1 VSRAAV
7 GDGTLELAEDD
18 DGRVRVSLGDVVLAE
33 YVVAPPTP
41 AGDSPKPY
49 LHPLRTTA
57 GETVTAV
64 RPHDHTWHNGLQFT
78 MAHLSGESSAG
89 PENFWGG
96 RTYVRGRGYTPL
108 DNNGTIGHVRWE
120 SIVGTADHCELRH
133 ELAWRTAAGQRWL
146 TEHRTLRFGDVS
158 AGDGRWTLTWSSRL
172 RNTSGRELRWGSPVT
187 EGRDTAGYGGLFW
200 RGPRSFVG
208 GTVRTPDGRSAA
220 DAMGHRAP
228 WLAFTGRHD
237 ESLRT
242 STLLFADSPA
252 NAAFPTAW
260 YVRAEPFPVVSFA
273 ATYHRPWLLGPGEE
287 LTLTHHVVVIDGAPD
302 AARLGRYAARV
313 LRRQETD

>member
-7 GDGTLELAEDD
+7 GDGTLAIAEED
-18 DGRVRVSLGDVVLAE
+18 DGRVRVRLGDVVLAE
-33 YVVAPPTP
+33 YVVEPPTP

-57 GETVTAV
+57 GEIVTAV

-78 MAHLSGESSAG
+78 MAHLSG
-89 PENFWGG
+89 ENFWGG

-120 SIVGTADHCELRH
+120 SIGGADGHCELRH
-133 ELAWRTAAGQRWL
+133 ELAWRTAAGRRWL

-158 AGDGRWTLTWSSRL
+158 SAGGHWTLTWSSRL
-172 RNTSGRELRWGSPVT
+172 RNTSGHELRWGSPVT

-208 GTVRTPDGRSAA
+208 GTVRTSDGKSAA

-228 WLAFTGRHD
+228 WLAFTGQHD

-242 STLLFADSPA
+242 STLLFADSPE
-252 NAAFPTAW
+252 NAAHPTAW

-273 ATYHRPWLLGPGEE
+273 ATYHRPWLLEPGEE

-302 AARLGRYAARV
+302 AAGLARHAARV
-313 LRRQETD
+313 LTGPDTD

>member
-7 GDGTLELAEDD
+7 GDGTPEATEEP
-18 DGRVRVSLGDVVLAE
+18 DGRVCVRLGDVVLAE
-33 YVVAPPTP
+33 YVVEPPTP

-49 LHPLRTTA
+49 LHPLRTTS
-57 GETVTAV
+57 GEVVTAV

-78 MAHLSGESSAG
+78 MAHLSG
-89 PENFWGG
+89 ENFWGG

-120 SIVGTADHCELRH
+120 SIDDAGGHCELRH
-133 ELAWRTAAGQRWL
+133 ELAWRTAAGRRWL
-146 TEHRTLRFGDVS
+146 TEHRTLHFGDVS
-158 AGDGRWTLTWSSRL
+158 LRGGHWTLTWSSRL
-172 RNTSGRELRWGSPVT
+172 RNTSGHELRWGSPVT

-208 GTVRTPDGRSAA
+208 GTVRTSDGRSAA

-228 WLAFTGRHD
+228 WLAFTGQHD
-237 ESLRT
+237 ESLRS
-242 STLLFADSPA
+242 STLLFADSPD
-252 NAAFPTAW
+252 NAAHPTAW
-260 YVRAEPFPVVSFA
+260 YVRNEPFPVVSFA
-273 ATYHRPWLLGPGEE
+273 ATYHSPWLLEPGEE

-302 AARLGRYAARV
+302 TAGLARHAARV
-313 LRRQETD
+313 LRRQDTD

>member
-7 GDGTLELAEDD
+7 GNGTLQLAEDG
-18 DGRVRVSLGDVVLAE
+18 DGRVRVHLGDLVLAE

-78 MAHLSGESSAG
+78 MAHLSGE
-89 PENFWGG
+89 NFWGG

-108 DNNGTIGHVRWE
+108 DNNGTVGHVRWE
-120 SIVGTADHCELRH
+120 SIVSGAGHCELRH
-133 ELAWRTAAGQRWL
+133 ELAWRTAAGRRWL

-158 AGDGRWTLTWSSRL
+158 ADRWTLTWTSRL

-200 RGPRSFVG
+200 RGPRSFTG
-208 GTVRTPDGRSAA
+208 GAVRTADGRGAD

-252 NAAFPTAW
+252 NPGFPTAW

-273 ATYHRPWLLGPGEE
+273 ATYHRPWLLEPGEE
-287 LTLTHHVVVIDGAPD
+287 LTLTHHVVVLDGDPEPARLAEL
-302 AARLGRYAARV
+302 AARAA
-313 LRRQETD
+313 E

>member
-1 VSRAAV
+1 MSRAAV
-7 GDGTLELAEDD
+7 GDGTLELAEED
-18 DGRVRVSLGDVVLAE
+18 DGRVRVHLGDVVLAE
-33 YVVAPPTP
+33 YVVTPPTP

-49 LHPLRTTA
+49 LHPVRTTA

-78 MAHLSGESSAG
+78 MAHLSGE
-89 PENFWGG
+89 NFWGG

-108 DNNGTIGHVRWE
+108 DNNGTVGHVGWE
-120 SIVGTADHCELRH
+120 SIVCAAGHCELRH
-133 ELAWRTAAGQRWL
+133 ELAWRTAAGRRWL
-146 TEHRTLRFGDVS
+146 SEHRTLRFGDVS
-158 AGDGRWTLTWSSRL
+158 VDGGHWTLTWSSRL

-208 GTVRTPDGRSAA
+208 GTVRTPDDRPAA
-220 DAMGHRAP
+220 AAMGHRAP

-237 ESLRT
+237 ESLRS

-252 NAAFPTAW
+252 NRGFPTAW

-273 ATYHRPWLLGPGEE
+273 ATYHRPWLLEPGEE
-287 LTLTHHVVVIDGAPD
+287 LTLTHHVVVIDGDPD
-302 AARLGRYAARV
+302 TAKLSELAARAAG
-313 LRRQETD
+313 

>member
-1 VSRAAV
+1 VSRPAV
-7 GDGTLELAEDD
+7 GEDALELTGDD
-18 DGRVRVSLGDVVLAE
+18 DRMRFGAGGTVLAE
-33 YVVAPPTP
+33 YVVTP
-41 AGDSPKPY
+41 ATPEADSPKPY

-78 MAHLSGESSAG
+78 MANLSG
-89 PENFWGG
+89 ENFWGG

-108 DNNGTIGHVRWE
+108 DNNGTVRHVRWDG
-120 SIVGTADHCELRH
+120 VDRAAGHCALRH
-133 ELAWRTAAGQRWL
+133 ELAWCTAAGAHWL

-158 AGDGRWTLTWSSRL
+158 LAGGHWTLTWTSRL
-172 RNTSGRELRWGSPVT
+172 ANVSGRELRWGSPVT

-200 RGPRSFVG
+200 RGPRSFTG
-208 GTVRTPDGRSAA
+208 GSVRTPDGRTAA
-220 DAMGHRAP
+220 TAMGHRAP

-237 ESLRT
+237 VSLRT

-252 NAAFPTAW
+252 NAGHPTAW

-273 ATYHRPWLLGPGEE
+273 STYHRPRLLAPGEE
-287 LTLTHHVVVIDGAPD
+287 LTLTHHLVVIDGEWTGD
-302 AARLGRYAARV
+302 RLGRHVART
-313 LRRQETD
+313 LARHGND

>member
-7 GDGTLELAEDD
+7 GDGTPAVTEEG
-18 DGRVRVSLGDVVLAE
+18 DGRVCVRLGDVVLAE
-33 YVVAPPTP
+33 YVVEPPTP

-57 GETVTAV
+57 GEIVTAV

-78 MAHLSGESSAG
+78 MAHLSG
-89 PENFWGG
+89 ENFWGG

-120 SIVGTADHCELRH
+120 SIDDAGGHCELRH
-133 ELAWRTAAGQRWL
+133 ELAWRTAAGRRWL
-146 TEHRTLRFGDVS
+146 TEHRTLHFGDVS
-158 AGDGRWTLTWSSRL
+158 LRGGHWTLTWSSRL
-172 RNTSGRELRWGSPVT
+172 RNTSGHELRWGSPVT

-208 GTVRTPDGRSAA
+208 GTVRTSDGKAA
-220 DAMGHRAP
+220 AEAMGHRAP
-228 WLAFTGRHD
+228 WLAFTGQHD

-242 STLLFADSPA
+242 STLLFADSPD
-252 NAAFPTAW
+252 NAAHPTAW

-273 ATYHRPWLLGPGEE
+273 ATYHRPWLLEPGEE
-287 LTLTHHVVVIDGAPD
+287 LTLTHHVVVIDGTPD
-302 AARLGRYAARV
+302 AAGLARLARRV
-313 LRRQETD
+313 LTRQDTD

>member
-1 VSRAAV
+1 MSRAAV
-7 GDGTLELAEDD
+7 GDGTPEAAEED
-18 DGRVRVSLGDVVLAE
+18 DGRVRVRFGGVVLAE
-33 YVVAPPTP
+33 YVVEPPTP

-57 GETVTAV
+57 GEIVTAV

-78 MAHLSGESSAG
+78 MAHLSG
-89 PENFWGG
+89 ENFWGG

-120 SIVGTADHCELRH
+120 GIDDTGGHCELRH
-133 ELAWRTAAGQRWL
+133 ELAWRTAAGRRWL

-158 AGDGRWTLTWSSRL
+158 LDDGHWTLTWSSRL
-172 RNTSGRELRWGSPVT
+172 CNTSGHELRWGSPVT

-208 GTVRTPDGRSAA
+208 GTVRTSDGKSAA

-228 WLAFTGRHD
+228 WLAFTGQHD

-252 NAAFPTAW
+252 NTAHPTAW

-273 ATYHRPWLLGPGEE
+273 ATYHRPWLLEPGEE

-302 AARLGRYAARV
+302 AGGLARHADRV
-313 LRRQETD
+313 LRRPDTD

>member
-18 DGRVRVSLGDVVLAE
+18 DGRMRIRLGESVLAE
-33 YVVAPPTP
+33 YVVEP
-41 AGDSPKPY
+41 AAADVTDSPKPY

-57 GETVTAV
+57 GEIVTAV

-78 MAHLSGESSAG
+78 MAHLSGE
-89 PENFWGG
+89 NFWGG

-108 DNNGTIGHVRWE
+108 DNNGTVGHVRWE
-120 SIVGTADHCELRH
+120 SIVCAAGYCELRH
-133 ELAWRTAAGQRWL
+133 ELAWRTAAGRRWL

-158 AGDGRWTLTWSSRL
+158 VADGHWTLTWSSRL

-208 GTVRTPDGRSAA
+208 GTVRTPDGLSAA
-220 DAMGHRAP
+220 DAMGRRAP

-237 ESLRT
+237 VSLRT

-252 NAAFPTAW
+252 NLAYPTAW

-273 ATYHRPWLLGPGEE
+273 ATYHRPWLLEPGEE
-287 LTLTHHVVVIDGAPD
+287 LTLTHHVVVIDGDPD
-302 AARLGRYAARV
+302 TARLAGFAARAA
-313 LRRQETD
+313 E